1 MTIDLRSLRKEYTQ
15 SGLTKSSLDSNPIK
29 QFETWFGQVRDA
41 GIVEPNAMSLTTVG
55 AKGEPSVRTVLLK
68 GYDDE
73 GFVFY
78 TNYQSAKARDIEENN
93 RVALLF
99 PWLALERQVIIRGI
113 AEKVSTERSL
123 EYFSTRPRGSQLGAW
138 ASEQSTIISSREELE
153 ATFSALKLR
162 FSEGPIPLPDFWGG
176 YRVIPSSIEF
186 WQNRTDRM
194 QDRFIYNKQES
205 GRWAI
210 DRLTP

>member
-138 ASEQSTIISSREELE
+138 VSEQSKVLTTRASHTTS
-153 ATFSALKLR
+153 
-162 FSEGPIPLPDFWGG
+162 
-176 YRVIPSSIEF
+176 
-186 WQNRTDRM
+186 N
-194 QDRFIYNKQES
+194 S
-205 GRWAI
+205 GRGGLNGCTIASVTK
-210 DRLTP
+210 RLRMGTGRFLGSLLKFLIEQCVSIATSTRICAAMR